1 MPRTSTPC
9 PPALRGGGS
18 SSTVMPASSYRTVKL
33 VLDILQGMGVSTAAG
48 VRPFLPTLL
57 VGALAADDLGVD
69 FDAHRLRLPGEPVV
83 PGRDGRG
90 SRGHHGAPRAPRDAG
105 RRGGARRASA
115 WGWGRCSSP
124 GRSTTTT
131 RTWWPGI
138 IGGLV
143 CALIAQQGTHSL
155 LTRTRAR
162 LDAAAA
168 AAPLPLRR
176 RRRAAHQRPRGPHP
190 AGERRSSSA
199 SSSGCALGGR
209 RREGEKHAGLRIL
222 R

>member
-1 MPRTSTPC
+1 
-9 PPALRGGGS
+9 
-18 SSTVMPASSYRTVKL
+18 MPASSYRTVKL
-33 VLDILQGMGVSTAAG
+33 LLDILQGMGVSTAAG

-69 FDAHRLRLPGEPVV
+69 FEHTDFAFLESPWFLGVMALALVVTTVLRTRLETPAGEAALGGV
-83 PGRDGRG
+83 GMGL
-90 SRGHHGAPRAPRDAG
+90 GALLFAG
-105 RRGGARRASA
+105 TLADHYA
-115 WGWGRCSSP
+115 
-124 GRSTTTT
+124 
-131 RTWWPGI
+131 TWWPGI

-168 AAPLPLRR
+168 AALFLYADAAALLISGLSVLIPPVSVLFLGFFIWLR
-176 RRRAAHQRPRGPHP
+176 
-190 AGERRSSSA
+190 
-199 SSSGCALGGR
+199 LGGR

>member
-1 MPRTSTPC
+1 
-9 PPALRGGGS
+9 
-18 SSTVMPASSYRTVKL
+18 MPASSYRTVKL
-33 VLDILQGMGVSTAAG
+33 LLDILQGMGVSTAAG

-69 FDAHRLRLPGEPVV
+69 FEHTDFAFLERPWFLGVMAVALVVTTVLRTRLETPAGEATL
-83 PGRDGRG
+83 GGIG
-90 SRGHHGAPRAPRDAG
+90 MGLGALLFAG
-105 RRGGARRASA
+105 TLADHYG
-115 WGWGRCSSP
+115 
-124 GRSTTTT
+124 
-131 RTWWPGI
+131 TWWPGI

-143 CALIAQQGTHSL
+143 CALVAQQGTHSL

-168 AAPLPLRR
+168 GALFLYADAAALLISGLSVLIPPVSVLFLGFFVWLR
-176 RRRAAHQRPRGPHP
+176 
-190 AGERRSSSA
+190 
-199 SSSGCALGGR
+199 LGGR

>member
-1 MPRTSTPC
+1 MR
-9 PPALRGGGS
+9 
-18 SSTVMPASSYRTVKL
+18 ASSYRTVKL

-69 FDAHRLRLPGEPVV
+69 FEHTDFAFLESPWFLGVIAVALVVTTVLRARLETPAGEAALGGV
-83 PGRDGRG
+83 GMGL
-90 SRGHHGAPRAPRDAG
+90 GALLFAG
-105 RRGGARRASA
+105 TLADHYA
-115 WGWGRCSSP
+115 
-124 GRSTTTT
+124 
-131 RTWWPGI
+131 TWWPGI

-143 CALIAQQGTHSL
+143 CALIAQQGTRSL

-168 AAPLPLRR
+168 AALFLYADAAALLISGLAVLIPPVSVLFLGFFIWLR
-176 RRRAAHQRPRGPHP
+176 
-190 AGERRSSSA
+190 
-199 SSSGCALGGR
+199 LGGR

>member
-1 MPRTSTPC
+1 
-9 PPALRGGGS
+9 
-18 SSTVMPASSYRTVKL
+18 MPASSYRTVKL
-33 VLDILQGMGVSTAAG
+33 LLDILQGMGVSTATG

-69 FDAHRLRLPGEPVV
+69 FDHTDFAFLESPWFLLAIAVCLVVTTLLRSRFDTPAGEAAL
-83 PGRDGRG
+83 GGIG
-90 SRGHHGAPRAPRDAG
+90 LGLGALLFAG
-105 RRGGARRASA
+105 TLADHYS
-115 WGWGRCSSP
+115 
-124 GRSTTTT
+124 
-131 RTWWPGI
+131 TWWPGI

-143 CALIAQQGTHSL
+143 CALIAQQGTRSL

-168 AAPLPLRR
+168 AALLVSGLSVLIPPVSVLAIGFFIWLR
-176 RRRAAHQRPRGPHP
+176 
-190 AGERRSSSA
+190 
-199 SSSGCALGGR
+199 LGGR